1 MSQKT
6 INVNPEFFNF
16 SNGGT
21 TRKKR
26 EKPQSEIKSETKASK
41 KNETL
46 KKQSLLRMI
55 QHQQDKYKDAITKPV
70 NDVSNSFEQTKA
82 FLAH

>member
-26 EKPQSEIKSETKASK
+26 EKPQNEIKVKPRVPK

-55 QHQQDKYKDAITKPV
+55 ENINKINIKTLLQ
-70 NDVSNSFEQTKA
+70 N
-82 FLAH
+82 L